1 MIRRSRL
8 EIAEAIVGDRY
19 KDVLAELPGIIT
31 ANDVKVL
38 TADALLIAFSQNHR
52 TSIFQSGRDKWHV
65 IEHGEVPRMHNFETR
80 EAAEMAVKI
89 LT

>member
-8 EIAEAIVGDRY
+8 EIAEAIVGDLY
-19 KDVLAELPGIIT
+19 KDVLAELPGIIIT
-31 ANDVKVL
+31 NDMKTL
-38 TADALLIAFSQNHR
+38 TTDALLIAFSQNHR